1 MEKEFVLN
9 KICQSGVVA
18 VVRAQSA
25 DKALAIAEACLEG
38 GIAAIELTFTVPN
51 AGKVIEKLAMSYKSE
66 EILLGA
72 GTVMDAQ
79 TARHA
84 MMCGANYI
92 VSPYFDEETVK
103 ICNQY
108 RLAVMP
114 GVMTVREAVLAMR
127 AGADILKVFPGEL
140 FGPAIIKAIRGPL
153 PYAKMMPTGGVTLE
167 NAGDWIKAGA
177 VALGVGGALTGPA
190 DSEDYKAIKN
200 RARQFVQAVEAARK

>member
-1 MEKEFVLN
+1 MDKELVLER
-9 KICQSGVVA
+9 ICQSGVVA
-18 VVRAQSA
+18 VVRAQSP
-25 DKALAIAEACLEG
+25 DRALRIAQACLEG
-38 GIAAIELTFTVPN
+38 GISAIELTFTVPN
-51 AGKVIEKLAMSYKSE
+51 AGEVIEELAKRYKSDE
-66 EILLGA
+66 MLLGA

-103 ICNQY
+103 ICNSY

-127 AGADILKVFPGEL
+127 TGADILKVFPGEL

-153 PYAKMMPTGGVTLE
+153 PYAKMMPTGGVTVE

-177 VALGVGGALTGPA
+177 VALGVGTALTGPA
-190 DSEDYKAIKN
+190 DNEDYEAVKN
-200 RARQFVQAVEAARK
+200 RAEQF